1 MNQELQSKGLG
12 RRKEAVAQVFLNAGT
27 GKMEVND
34 RDWVEYFKRESDR
47 IMINQPLEQTGNMG
61 KFDIKVKVKGGG
73 SSGQA
78 GAVKLAI
85 ARALILLQPENKTTL
100 KKFGL
105 VTRDSRMKE
114 RKKFGR
120 KGARKRFQWT
130 KR

>member
-1 MNQELQSKGLG
+1 ML
-12 RRKEAVAQVFLNAGT
+12 
-27 GKMEVND
+27 VND

-47 IMINQPLEQTGNMG
+47 IVINQPLEHTGNMG

-85 ARALILLQPENKTTL
+85 ARALILLQPESKTAL